1 MKRAG
6 LLGHPLGHTLSPVL
20 HEKLS
25 RFMEEPID
33 YKKYDYSLEE
43 LEAVIPILKE
53 LDGFNVT
60 IPHKVPVTLFLSDF
74 DEFVNM
80 TGSVN
85 TIKINESPS
94 VVE

>member
-1 MKRAG
+1 MKKAG

-33 YKKYDYSLEE
+33 YKKFDYSLEE

-60 IPHKVPVTLFLSDF
+60 IPHKLNIQKYLDDLADSALYIF
-74 DEFVNM
+74 
-80 TGSVN
+80 
-85 TIKINESPS
+85 
-94 VVE
+94 